1 MRKIF
6 ALLLALV
13 MLLLLIA
20 CGKTEV
26 PKENDNVNTSVNDKK
41 PEDTETPKDNSI
53 PFSCG
58 RLPIITDEI
67 AAVWE
72 MNVIDFEN
80 EYGDEIL
87 KFVNVYQAKGEYYP
101 HLLPWFVDTLENNN
115 PKTEEETY
123 MVECVNRYN
132 EAFFEEKQ
140 LLTITLVSITSYG
153 YTVHAEKITPVIDES
168 GNTTYHIQL
177 RLKYNTFGA
186 DAMGVGASTVSIE
199 LDKSLHITPENLTIE
214 LIK

>member
-1 MRKIF
+1 MKKIF
-6 ALLLALV
+6 TVVLLAGV
-13 MLLLLIA
+13 LLFLFA
-20 CGKTEV
+20 CAEDITQKEDEKEPPATQEDA
-26 PKENDNVNTSVNDKK
+26 PKED
-41 PEDTETPKDNSI
+41 DTI
-53 PFSCG
+53 PFAYG

-87 KFVNVYQAKGEYYP
+87 KFVNVYQAKEEYYP
-101 HLLPWFVDTLENNN
+101 HLLPWFVDTLEKNN
-115 PKTEEETY
+115 PGTEEETY

-140 LLTITLVSITSYG
+140 LLTVTLVSITSYG
-153 YTVHAEKITPVIDES
+153 YTVHAEKITPITDEN
-168 GNTTYHIQL
+168 GDVTYHVQL
-177 RLKYNTFGA
+177 RIKHNEFGA
-186 DAMGVGASTVSIE
+186 DATGVGASTVSIE
-199 LDKSLHITPENLTIE
+199 LDKTFHITPENLTIE

>member
-1 MRKIF
+1 MKIKK
-6 ALLLALV
+6 LLAIFLSA
-13 MLLLLIA
+13 MLLLSLFA
-20 CGKTEV
+20 CGENIT
-26 PKENDNVNTSVNDKK
+26 PKEDEKEPPAT
-41 PEDTETPKDNSI
+41 PEDAPKEDDTI
-53 PFSCG
+53 PFSYG

-153 YTVHAEKITPVIDES
+153 YSVHAEKITPVIDES
-168 GNTTYHIQL
+168 GNTTYHVQL

-199 LDKSLHITPENLTIE
+199 LDKSLNISRENVVVEILN
-214 LIK
+214 K